1 VRTGLWLDY
10 MRYII
15 SITNALCGL
24 IFTAGLAA
32 AAPPT
37 DQELADLYAEPSP
50 FESVPR
56 DQWIAESDNAY
67 VIRDHKPQAP
77 VHLLVIPK
85 QRVPTLL
92 QASPE
97 LLGEMLDLA
106 RKAAKQEG
114 IARDGFR
121 IVINTHPGGSQSV
134 YHLHMHV
141 LGGRQ
146 MTWPPG

>member
-1 VRTGLWLDY
+1 MRNILNGVLGL
-10 MRYII
+10 
-15 SITNALCGL
+15 L
-24 IFTAGLAA
+24 ILAA
-32 AAPPT
+32 GASAAPPT
-37 DQELADLYAEPSP
+37 DEQLAALYAEPSP
-50 FESVPR
+50 FESVPQ
-56 DQWIAESDNAY
+56 DKWIAESGNAY

-85 QRVPTLL
+85 KRIPTLL

-106 RKAAKQEG
+106 RKAAEQEG

-121 IVINTHPGGSQSV
+121 IVINTHPRGSQSV

-146 MTWPPG
+146 MTWPPGSDH

>member
-1 VRTGLWLDY
+1 MKAFLQVLG
-10 MRYII
+10 
-15 SITNALCGL
+15 GL
-24 IFTAGLAA
+24 IIAVRVAG

-37 DQELADLYAEPSP
+37 DEELAALYAQPSP
-50 FESVPR
+50 FESVAR
-56 DQWIAESDNAY
+56 GLWIAESENAY

-85 QRVPTLL
+85 KVIPTLL
-92 QASPE
+92 QAPPE

-106 RKAAKQEG
+106 RKAAEQEG
-114 IARDGFR
+114 IARSGFR
-121 IVINTHPGGSQSV
+121 IVINTHPQGSQSV

-146 MTWPPG
+146 MKWPPG

>member
-1 VRTGLWLDY
+1 
-10 MRYII
+10 MRNII
-15 SITNALCGL
+15 SALCGL
-24 IFTAGLAA
+24 LLSMSVAA
-32 AAPPT
+32 AEPVT
-37 DQELADLYAEPSP
+37 DEQLAELYARPSP
-50 FESVPR
+50 FESLPQ
-56 DQWIAESDNAY
+56 DQWIAESANAY

-85 QRVPTLL
+85 KRVPTLL
-92 QASPE
+92 QATPE

-106 RKAAKQEG
+106 RKAAEQEG

-121 IVINTHPGGSQSV
+121 IVINTHPRGSQSV

>member
-1 VRTGLWLDY
+1 
-10 MRYII
+10 MKSI
-15 SITNALCGL
+15 SKALYGL
-24 IFTAGLAA
+24 ILAAGVAA

-37 DQELADLYAEPSP
+37 DEQLAELYAQPSP
-50 FESVPR
+50 FESVPQ

-77 VHLLVIPK
+77 VHLLVISK
-85 QRVPTLL
+85 KRVPTLL
-92 QASPE
+92 QASPD

-106 RKAAKQEG
+106 RKAAEQEG

-121 IVINTHPGGSQSV
+121 IVINTHPRGSQSV
-134 YHLHMHV
+134 YHLHLHV

>member
-1 VRTGLWLDY
+1 MKLLL
-10 MRYII
+10 
-15 SITNALCGL
+15 SALCGL
-24 IFTAGLAA
+24 VLTTGMAA
-32 AAPPT
+32 ATPPT
-37 DQELADLYAEPSP
+37 DEQLAELYAQPSP
-50 FESVPR
+50 FESVPQ
-56 DQWIAESDNAY
+56 DQWIAQSDNAY

-85 QRVPTLL
+85 KRVPTLL
-92 QASPE
+92 QATPE

-106 RKAAKQEG
+106 RKAAEQEG

-121 IVINTHPGGSQSV
+121 IVINTHPRGSQSV

>member
-1 VRTGLWLDY
+1 
-10 MRYII
+10 MN
-15 SITNALCGL
+15 SILQGFSGL
-24 IFTAGLAA
+24 IIAVGAAG

-37 DQELADLYAEPSP
+37 DEELALLYAEPSP
-50 FESVPR
+50 FESVAH
-56 DQWIAESDNAY
+56 DLWIAESENAY

-85 QRVPTLL
+85 MRVPTLL
-92 QASPE
+92 QAPPE

-106 RKAAKQEG
+106 RKAAEQEG
-114 IARDGFR
+114 IARSGFR
-121 IVINTHPGGSQSV
+121 IVINTHPQGSQSV

-146 MTWPPG
+146 MKWPPG